1 MAAIRRRQLP
11 LSSVQETQL
20 ENETDEDYEVDD
32 TIKDEDESTSE
43 HAAETAVAL
52 SSSSRQPPAAIS
64 RLPLKSRVF
73 TSSAEDSLETARTLE
88 AARAA
93 RLLPPQEK
101 QARARSLEDLK
112 SMTSE
117 ERAIMYKVNQRIL
130 G

>member
-11 LSSVQETQL
+11 LSSVQENQL

-64 RLPLKSRVF
+64 HLPLKSRVF

>member
-11 LSSVQETQL
+11 LSSVQENQL